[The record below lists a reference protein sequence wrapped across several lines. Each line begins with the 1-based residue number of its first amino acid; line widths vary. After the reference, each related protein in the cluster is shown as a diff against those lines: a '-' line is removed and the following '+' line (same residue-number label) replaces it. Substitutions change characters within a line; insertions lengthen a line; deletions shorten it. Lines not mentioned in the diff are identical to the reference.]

1 MQLMLKTLALFTAF
15 VDAAEDPTLSDLL
28 AGPNFTVLSGLV
40 RNASLEAALTDV
52 TLFAPTDAAF
62 TKLAP
67 EIVEKVLK
75 FKSEDIA
82 SVLKAHIV
90 KGKQN
95 STKLLK
101 NSPISTEFG
110 KVNVRE
116 VDGKVKVDESVV
128 TKANI
133 MAKDGIVH
141 EIDYV
146 IIPAFDK
153 LQTNVVEVAA
163 QGGNP
168 MRTLSQL
175 LIAGNLTSALTDE
188 TKKFSVFAPTD
199 EAFTKCID
207 TRLTNELLKPK
218 NIEFLQKLLLFHV
231 VAEENALS
239 GEPVTT
245 LQGGNITVVEKD
257 KKYEVRVE
265 NKTKAVIVDSINVP
279 PQRNSVIYAIDS
291 CLMPPGVDFNS
302 LLGSDDSGLSTN
314 YIILIVLGVLA
325 FLIIVAAIVAMA
337 MRKRRSNGYAA
348 ADDEEG
354 GYGMAQS

>member
-1 MQLMLKTLALFTAF
+1 MLKTLALFTAF

-302 LLGSDDSGLSTN
+302 LLSSDDSLSTTS
-314 YIILIVLGVLA
+314 IVLIVLGVLA
-325 FLIIVAAIVAMA
+325 FLIIVAAIVAVM
-337 MRKRRSNGYAA
+337 MRKRSSTGYTA
-348 ADDEEG
+348 ADED
-354 GYGMAQS
+354 MAQS